1 VIPIV
6 LNISPPSGRGGSN
19 NGERMKV
26 IKRIFEELADGEADK
41 IELLIQEGLRQG
53 LSPEIIL
60 KQGLI
65 AGMNMIGERFKQG
78 EFFVP
83 EVLLAARAMQ
93 AGMNILKPR
102 LVQTGIK
109 PAGRIIIG
117 TVKGDLHDIGKNL
130 VAMMLEGAGFEIIDL
145 GIDTAPERFIQE
157 VKDKK
162 PQIIAMSALLTT
174 TLPMMKTTI
183 ELLKK
188 EDLRD
193 LVKVLVGGAPLTQ
206 KYADEIGAD
215 GYAPDAVSAVAKAR
229 EVLNLTR

>member
-1 VIPIV
+1 MEI
-6 LNISPPSGRGGSN
+6 
-19 NGERMKV
+19 
-26 IKRIFEELADGEADK
+26 IKRIFEELSEGEADK
-41 IELLIQEGLRQG
+41 TELLTQEALRQG

-60 KQGLI
+60 RQGLI
-65 AGMNMIGERFKQG
+65 AGMNIIGERFKKG
-78 EFFVP
+78 ELFVP

-93 AGMNILKPR
+93 AGMNILKLR
-102 LVQTGIK
+102 LIQTGVK

-162 PQIIAMSALLTT
+162 PQIVALSALLTT
-174 TLPMMKTTI
+174 TLPMMKATI
-183 ELLKK
+183 ELLKA
-188 EDLRD
+188 EGLEGT
-193 LVKVLVGGAPLTQ
+193 VKVLVGGAPLSQ
-206 KYADEIGAD
+206 RYADEIGAD

-229 EVLNLTR
+229 ELISLMKIS

>member
-1 VIPIV
+1 MEI
-6 LNISPPSGRGGSN
+6 
-19 NGERMKV
+19 
-26 IKRIFEELADGEADK
+26 IKRIFEELSEGEADK
-41 IELLIQEGLRQG
+41 TELLTQEALRQG
-53 LSPEIIL
+53 VSPEIIL
-60 KQGLI
+60 KEGLI
-65 AGMNMIGERFKQG
+65 AGMNMIGERFKKG
-78 EFFVP
+78 ELFVP

-93 AGMNILKPR
+93 AGMNILKLR
-102 LVQTGIK
+102 LIQTGVK

-162 PQIIAMSALLTT
+162 PQIVALSALLTT
-174 TLPMMKTTI
+174 TLPMMKNTM
-183 ELLKK
+183 ELLRS
-188 EDLRD
+188 EGLRGT
-193 LVKVLVGGAPLTQ
+193 VKVMVGGAPLTQ

-229 EVLNLTR
+229 ELISLMKIA

>member
-1 VIPIV
+1 M
-6 LNISPPSGRGGSN
+6 
-19 NGERMKV
+19 EV
-26 IKRIFEELADGEADK
+26 IKRIFEELREGEADK
-41 IELLIQEGLRQG
+41 IELLTQEALRLGLA
-53 LSPEIIL
+53 PEMIL
-60 KQGLI
+60 REGLI
-65 AGMNMIGERFKQG
+65 AAMNMIGERFKRG
-78 EFFVP
+78 ELFVP

-109 PAGRIIIG
+109 PLGRIIIG

-157 VKDKK
+157 VKDKR
-162 PQIIAMSALLTT
+162 PQIMAMSALLTT
-174 TLPMMKTTI
+174 TLPMMKNTM
-183 ELLKK
+183 ELLRS
-188 EDLRD
+188 EGLRGT
-193 LVKVLVGGAPLTQ
+193 VKVMVGGAPLTQ

-229 EVLNLTR
+229 ELLNLR

>member
-1 VIPIV
+1 MEIIKMI
-6 LNISPPSGRGGSN
+6 L
-19 NGERMKV
+19 GELS
-26 IKRIFEELADGEADK
+26 EGEADK
-41 IELLIQEGLRQG
+41 IELLTQEALRQG
-53 LSPEIIL
+53 VSPEIIL
-60 KQGLI
+60 KEGLI

-78 EFFVP
+78 ELFVP

-93 AGMNILKPR
+93 AGMNILKLR
-102 LVQTGIK
+102 LIQTGVK

-162 PQIIAMSALLTT
+162 PQIVALSALLTT
-174 TLPMMKTTI
+174 TLPMMKATI
-183 ELLKK
+183 ELLKA
-188 EDLRD
+188 EGLEGT
-193 LVKVLVGGAPLTQ
+193 VKVLVGGAPLSQ
-206 KYADEIGAD
+206 RYADEIGAD

-229 EVLNLTR
+229 ELISLMKIS

>member
-1 VIPIV
+1 MEI
-6 LNISPPSGRGGSN
+6 
-19 NGERMKV
+19 
-26 IKRIFEELADGEADK
+26 IKRIVEGLSEGEADK
-41 IELLIQEGLRQG
+41 IELLTQEALRQG

-60 KQGLI
+60 KEGLI
-65 AGMNMIGERFKQG
+65 VSMNMIGERFKQG
-78 EFFVP
+78 ELFVP

-102 LVQTGIK
+102 LIQTGVK

-162 PQIIAMSALLTT
+162 PQIMAMSALLTT
-174 TLPMMKTTI
+174 TLPMMKATI
-183 ELLKK
+183 KLLKA
-188 EDLRD
+188 EGLQGT
-193 LVKVLVGGAPLTQ
+193 VKVLVGGAPLSQ
-206 KYADEIGAD
+206 RYADEIGAN

-229 EVLNLTR
+229 EFISLMKTS

>member
-1 VIPIV
+1 MEVV
-6 LNISPPSGRGGSN
+6 
-19 NGERMKV
+19 
-26 IKRIFEELADGEADK
+26 KRILEGLAEGEADK
-41 IELLIQEGLRQG
+41 VELLVQEGLRQG
-53 LSPEIIL
+53 LLPEIIL

-65 AGMNMIGERFKQG
+65 AGMNAIGERFKRG
-78 EFFVP
+78 ELFVP

-102 LVQTGIK
+102 LVQTGIE

-130 VAMMLEGAGFEIIDL
+130 VAMMLEGGGFEIIDL
-145 GIDTAPERFIQE
+145 GIDTAPETFIQE
-157 VKDKK
+157 VKDKR
-162 PQIIAMSALLTT
+162 PQIMAMSALLTT

-188 EDLRD
+188 EGLRD

-206 KYADEIGAD
+206 KYADSIGAD
-215 GYAPDAVSAVAKAR
+215 GYAPDAVSAVTKAK
-229 EVLNLTR
+229 ELLNLR

>member
-1 VIPIV
+1 MEI
-6 LNISPPSGRGGSN
+6 
-19 NGERMKV
+19 
-26 IKRIFEELADGEADK
+26 IKRIFKELSEGEADK
-41 IELLIQEGLRQG
+41 TELLTQEALRRG
-53 LSPEIIL
+53 VSPENIL
-60 KQGLI
+60 KEGLI
-65 AGMNMIGERFKQG
+65 AGMNMIGERFKKG
-78 EFFVP
+78 ELFVP

-93 AGMNILKPR
+93 AGMNILKLR
-102 LVQTGIK
+102 LIQTGVK

-162 PQIIAMSALLTT
+162 PQIVALSALLTT
-174 TLPMMKTTI
+174 TLPMMKNTM
-183 ELLKK
+183 ELLRS
-188 EDLRD
+188 EGLRGT
-193 LVKVLVGGAPLTQ
+193 VKVMVGGAPLTQ

-229 EVLNLTR
+229 ELISLMKIA

>member
-1 VIPIV
+1 MEIIKMI
-6 LNISPPSGRGGSN
+6 L
-19 NGERMKV
+19 GELS
-26 IKRIFEELADGEADK
+26 EGEADK
-41 IELLIQEGLRQG
+41 IELLTQEALRQG
-53 LSPEIIL
+53 VSPEIIL
-60 KQGLI
+60 KEGLI

-78 EFFVP
+78 ELFVP
-83 EVLLAARAMQ
+83 EVLLSARAMQ

-109 PAGRIIIG
+109 PVGRIIIG

-162 PQIIAMSALLTT
+162 PQIMAMSALLTT
-174 TLPMMKTTI
+174 TLPMMKATI
-183 ELLKK
+183 ELLKA
-188 EDLRD
+188 DGLWGT
-193 LVKVLVGGAPLTQ
+193 VKVLVGGAPLSQ
-206 KYADEIGAD
+206 RYADEIGAD

-229 EVLNLTR
+229 ELFSLMKTS